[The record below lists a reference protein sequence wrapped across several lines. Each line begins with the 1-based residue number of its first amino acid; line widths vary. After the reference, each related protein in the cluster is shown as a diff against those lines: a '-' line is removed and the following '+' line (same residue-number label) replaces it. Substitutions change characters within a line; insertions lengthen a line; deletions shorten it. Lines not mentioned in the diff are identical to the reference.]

1 MHPLFFLSST
11 YIHMYMKIHTYVC
24 VLLVFMH
31 LLPTSWFLLRE
42 EVLLKVTRKKKL
54 SLLFYPEKIRKCPK
68 SQEGAF
74 RAENR
79 TLLLHMKGLCPSVFL
94 DFKGVI

>member
-1 MHPLFFLSST
+1 
-11 YIHMYMKIHTYVC
+11 MKIHTYVC
-24 VLLVFMH
+24 VLLVFIH

-42 EVLLKVTRKKKL
+42 EEVLKSHIKKKL

-68 SQEGAF
+68 SQEGTF

-79 TLLLHMKGLCPSVFL
+79 ALLLHTKGLCPSVFL